1 MPFSRSLARISFAS
15 VRLGIESRRT
25 QYPTQISP
33 SGSRCEGSRPAA
45 RRRAAAAAASASS
58 GNGPTLT
65 QRLDAMERAA
75 DSSGA
80 AAVAASSDVAFPS
93 ASADS
98 AATSLTRRIGV
109 PLVAAADLVWGSG
122 AYHADHAPKQ

>member
-1 MPFSRSLARISFAS
+1 
-15 VRLGIESRRT
+15 
-25 QYPTQISP
+25 P
-33 SGSRCEGSRPAA
+33 SATRCEGSRPAA
-45 RRRAAAAAASASS
+45 RRRADAAAASASS

-65 QRLDAMERAA
+65 QRLDAMERSA

-122 AYHADHAPKQ
+122 AYHADHAPKPRLASKSAKKRFRIQRASGRRAASAAPP